1 MPTQRADI
9 PYLFQTVLLHI
20 QCYNAIESKSYLL
33 ETYYDN
39 GIIDIPNIAR
49 FPTFSKY
56 LCRPP
61 RTPLLVLSRLPQI
74 VFFGAFPRPKH
85 RALDRAFCCS
95 YKICGVYIYIII
107 YINIYIHI
115 FQNNLYIHMHDAM
128 QYIMT

>member
-1 MPTQRADI
+1 M
-9 PYLFQTVLLHI
+9 LLHI

-49 FPTFSKY
+49 FPAFSKY

-95 YKICGVYIYIII
+95 YKVCVNIWCVCIYIYININ
-107 YINIYIHI
+107 INIYIHI
-115 FQNNLYIHMHDAM
+115 FYNNLYIYMHDAM